1 MIKGKI
7 IMTSKKGK
15 KGFTLIELVI
25 VFTLIGI
32 LVGLGL
38 PQYKNA
44 IRKAK
49 ETTLKENL
57 YIIRMI
63 LNQYYTDKK
72 KYPLL
77 LQELID
83 ERYLKTMPI
92 DPITQSS
99 ETWVEI
105 QEELTEDDLLNGVIP
120 GVADVVSGSNL
131 QALDGTYYNTW

>member
-1 MIKGKI
+1 
-7 IMTSKKGK
+7 MTSKKGK